1 MITNLHEGRWMPGE
15 HNNGASEA
23 ANRDEAPDAAEEA
36 CDAAEGMQKRQ
47 RKADQA
53 SGSNGI

>member
-1 MITNLHEGRWMPGE
+1 MRVYNRD
-15 HNNGASEA
+15 NEA
-23 ANRDEAPDAAEEA
+23 AKEAPDAAEEA

>member
-1 MITNLHEGRWMPGE
+1 MITNLRGE

-36 CDAAEGMQKRQ
+36 CDAAEGVQKRQ